1 MKTNSIIDYVNNI
14 EDSKKQQIMLDRFNG
29 KTLEEIAVRYNVTK
43 EYIRQIYSGA
53 LQEARRKNKHFY
65 EDKYMDFFHQYEIS
79 KDDFI
84 LAFYEPSGTYEYLKA
99 ITPKNPKRLFSIL
112 EAVFV

>member
-1 MKTNSIIDYVNNI
+1 MKTNSIIDYVNSI
-14 EDSKKQQIMLDRFNG
+14 EDSRKRQIMLDRFDG
-29 KTLEEIAVRYNVTK
+29 KTLEEIGRQYNVTR
-43 EYIRQIYSGA
+43 ERIRQIYSET
-53 LQEARRKNKHFY
+53 LREVRRENKHPY
-65 EDKYMDFFHQYEIS
+65 EDKYIGFFQQYEIS

-84 LAFYEPSGTYEYLKA
+84 LAFNEPSGTYEYLKA